1 MFRDFTR
8 RAQPNRRQNQFKG
21 PYVKIREFVSGRTF
35 SIKMSSPTLI
45 LASSSPR
52 RKELLAL
59 SGDQFQ
65 IKPADINEDVL
76 HDEEPQNYVGRL
88 AREKAAAAGNDLA
101 GDAIVLAADTTV
113 VLDGAILA
121 KPIDEADAR
130 QMLQAQRGRTH
141 IVYTAISGKRASDG
155 AQFNDICATPVPM
168 RDYSDAEIDA
178 YIATGDPVDKAGAYA
193 IQHRGFHP
201 VAEMSG
207 CHANVIGLPLCHLQ
221 RNMKKW
227 DIEFKANLSLACQEY
242 LNYDC
247 PVTEKILA
255 WEQ

>member
-1 MFRDFTR
+1 MLKSASSSQDELFL
-8 RAQPNRRQNQFKG
+8 
-21 PYVKIREFVSGRTF
+21 S
-35 SIKMSSPTLI
+35 KMSFPKLV

-52 RKELLAL
+52 RRELLAL
-59 SGDQFQ
+59 SGNEFQ
-65 IKPADINEDVL
+65 IRPANINEDVL
-76 HDEEPQNYVGRL
+76 SDEAPQNYVSRL
-88 AREKAAAAGNDLA
+88 AREKAAAADDLT
-101 GDAIVLAADTTV
+101 GEAIVLAADTAV
-113 VLDGAILA
+113 VLDGAILG
-121 KPIDEADAR
+121 KPADASEAR

-141 IVYTAISGKRASDG
+141 IVYTAISGRRASDG
-155 AQFNDICATPVPM
+155 AQFEDICATPVPM

-178 YIATGDPVDKAGAYA
+178 YIATGDPLDKAGAYA
-193 IQHRGFHP
+193 IQHRVFHP
-201 VAEMSG
+201 VAEMTG

-227 DIEFKANLSLACQEY
+227 NLDFKADLSLACQEY

>member
-1 MFRDFTR
+1 
-8 RAQPNRRQNQFKG
+8 
-21 PYVKIREFVSGRTF
+21 
-35 SIKMSSPTLI
+35 MSFPTLI

-59 SGDQFQ
+59 SGNQFQ
-65 IKPADINEDVL
+65 IRSADINEDVL
-76 HDEEPQNYVGRL
+76 QDEEPKAYVSRL
-88 AREKAAAAGNDLA
+88 AREKAAAAGDV
-101 GDAIVLAADTTV
+101 GDGIVLAADTTV

-155 AQFNDICATPVPM
+155 AQFDDICATQVPM
-168 RDYSDAEIDA
+168 RDYSDAEINA
-178 YIATGDPVDKAGAYA
+178 YIATGDPLDKAGAYA

-201 VAEMSG
+201 VAEMTG
-207 CHANVIGLPLCHLQ
+207 CQANVIGLPLCHLQ

-227 DIEFKANLSLACQEY
+227 DLSFKADLSLACQEF

>member
-1 MFRDFTR
+1 VL
-8 RAQPNRRQNQFKG
+8 ANRSQNQFKV
-21 PYVKIREFVSGRTF
+21 PYVKIREFVVRRTF
-35 SIKMSSPTLI
+35 SIKMSFPTLI

-59 SGDQFQ
+59 SGNQFQ
-65 IKPADINEDVL
+65 IKPADINENVL
-76 HDEEPQNYVGRL
+76 QDEEPQAYVSRL
-88 AREKAAAAGNDLA
+88 AREKAAAIGDRA
-101 GDAIVLAADTTV
+101 DAIVLAADTTV

-130 QMLQAQRGRTH
+130 MMLQAQRGRTH
-141 IVYTAISGKRASDG
+141 VVYTAISGKRTSDG
-155 AQFNDICATPVPM
+155 AQFEDICATSVPM
-168 RDYSDAEIDA
+168 RDYSDAEIEA
-178 YIATGDPVDKAGAYA
+178 YIATGDPLDKAGAYA

-201 VAEMSG
+201 VAEMTG

-227 DIEFKANLSLACQEY
+227 DIDFKADLSLACQEY
-242 LNYDC
+242 LDYDC

>member
-1 MFRDFTR
+1 M
-8 RAQPNRRQNQFKG
+8 
-21 PYVKIREFVSGRTF
+21 FVSRTNF
-35 SIKMSSPTLI
+35 LYQMSFPILI

-59 SGDQFQ
+59 SGNQFQ

-76 HDEEPQNYVGRL
+76 QDEEPQAYVSRL
-88 AREKAAAAGNDLA
+88 AREKAAAIGGLA
-101 GDAIVLAADTTV
+101 DAIVVAADTTV
-113 VLDGAILA
+113 VLDDVILA
-121 KPIDEADAR
+121 KPVDEADAR
-130 QMLQAQRGRTH
+130 RMLQAQRGRTH

-155 AQFNDICATPVPM
+155 AQFEDICATRVPM

-178 YIATGDPVDKAGAYA
+178 YIATGDPLDKAGAYA

-201 VAEMSG
+201 VEEMTG

-227 DIEFKANLSLACQEY
+227 DIDFKADLSLACQEY
-242 LNYDC
+242 LHYDC

>member
-1 MFRDFTR
+1 
-8 RAQPNRRQNQFKG
+8 
-21 PYVKIREFVSGRTF
+21 
-35 SIKMSSPTLI
+35 MSFPTLI

-59 SGDQFQ
+59 GGNEFL

-76 HDEEPQNYVGRL
+76 KDEAPKDYVSRL
-88 AREKAAAAGNDLA
+88 ANEKAVAIGDLA
-101 GDAIVLAADTTV
+101 DAIVLAADTTV
-113 VLDGAILA
+113 VLDDAILA

-141 IVYTAISGKRASDG
+141 TVYTAISAKRASDG
-155 AQFNDICATPVPM
+155 ARFDDICATSVPM
-168 RDYSDAEIDA
+168 RDYSNAEIDE
-178 YIATGDPVDKAGAYA
+178 YISTGDPLDKAGAYA

-201 VAEMSG
+201 VAEMTG

-227 DIEFKANLSLACQEY
+227 DLKFQTDLSLACQEY
-242 LNYDC
+242 LDYDC